1 MKEWII
7 HPYRLDWSPPLSSMV
22 SGARR
27 EHQEA
32 AIDGLLSAGCPVDS
46 GLSMAGFIV
55 QYQSIVLLLRT
66 PRRTGTGGK
75 EKVGRRENN
84 RKEEI
89 KKMALEIVEADAW
102 SHLRPNK
109 SGKAI

>member
-1 MKEWII
+1 MKEWIV
-7 HPYRLDWSPPLSSMV
+7 HSSNSAQAGLV

-46 GLSMAGFIV
+46 GSPMVGFIV
-55 QYQSIVLLLRT
+55 QCQCTVLLLRT
-66 PRRTGTGGK
+66 PRRRRTDGK
-75 EKVGRRENN
+75 EGVGRRRNS

-102 SHLRPNK
+102 SHLRPNT

>member
-1 MKEWII
+1 MKEWIV
-7 HPYRLDWSPPLSSMV
+7 DSSNSPQAGLV

-46 GLSMAGFIV
+46 GSCMVGFIV
-55 QYQSIVLLLRT
+55 QYQSRVLLLRT
-66 PRRTGTGGK
+66 PRRTRTDGK
-75 EKVGRRENN
+75 EEVGRKGNN

-89 KKMALEIVEADAW
+89 KEMALEIVEADAW
-102 SHLRPNK
+102 SHLRPNT
-109 SGKAI
+109 SGKTI

>member
-1 MKEWII
+1 
-7 HPYRLDWSPPLSSMV
+7 MV

-32 AIDGLLSAGCPVDS
+32 AIGGLLSAGCPVDS

-55 QYQSIVLLLRT
+55 QYPSTVLLLRT
-66 PRRTGTGGK
+66 PRRTGTDGK
-75 EKVGRRENN
+75 EGKQQ
-84 RKEEI
+84 KEEI
-89 KKMALEIVEADAW
+89 KEMALEIVEADAW